1 MTSRTIRCELPAVTA
16 EAVKCAIASLPDAG
30 VNLHDYHAVTY
41 EVCELPQSWL
51 DWILRRPPQWQVA
64 VTYEVK
70 E

>member
-16 EAVKCAIASLPDAG
+16 EAVESAIASLPDAS
-30 VNLHDYHAVTY
+30 VNLHYDAVTY

-51 DWILRRPPQWQVA
+51 DWLLRRPPQWQVA
-64 VTYEVK
+64 VTYKVK